1 MLLRV
6 INDNI
11 LIPHPYYPGLYHEED
26 KNERHT
32 KI

>member
-1 MLLRV
+1 MVLHD

-11 LIPHPYYPGLYHEED
+11 LIPHPSYLGVYQDED
-26 KNERHT
+26 TNKSSK